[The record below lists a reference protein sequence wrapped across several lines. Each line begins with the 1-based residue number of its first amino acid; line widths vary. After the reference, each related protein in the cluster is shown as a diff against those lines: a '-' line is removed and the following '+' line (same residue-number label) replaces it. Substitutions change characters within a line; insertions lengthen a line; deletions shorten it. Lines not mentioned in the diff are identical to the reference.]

1 MIEQTI
7 QDYLTDALDVPVR
20 MQLPE
25 NPSGSFVVLQRTGG
39 GSADHLRRALLA
51 AQSYG
56 PTLYDAA
63 RLNERVVQA
72 MEAAPD
78 VLDSLAAC
86 VLNADYSYPDAVR
99 KLHRYQAVFELIY
112 Y

>member
-1 MIEQTI
+1 MIEQTLLE
-7 QDYLTDALDVPVR
+7 YLTGALDVPVC

-25 NPSGSFVVLQRTGG
+25 NPAGSFVVLQRTGG
-39 GSADHLRRALLA
+39 GSYDRLRSALIV

-78 VLDSLAAC
+78 ALDSLSSCA
-86 VLNADYSYPDAVR
+86 LNADYSYPDAVR

>member
-7 QDYLTDALDVPVR
+7 LDYLTGALDVPVR

-39 GSADHLRRALLA
+39 GSADHLRSALLA
-51 AQSYG
+51 VQSYG

-72 MEAAPD
+72 MEAAPE
-78 VLDSLAAC
+78 VLDGLAAC
-86 VLNADYSYPDAVR
+86 ALNADYSSPDAVR
-99 KLHRYQAVFELIY
+99 KLHRYQAVCELIY

>member
-7 QDYLTDALDVPVR
+7 LDYLTDALDVPVR

-39 GSADHLRRALLA
+39 GSADHLRSALLA
-51 AQSYG
+51 VQSYG

-63 RLNERVVQA
+63 RLNERVVRA

-78 VLDSLAAC
+78 ALDGLAAC
-86 VLNADYSYPDAVR
+86 ALNADYSYPDAVR